1 MIPGKLQYAENEG
14 TYVLKLSGEVRLNLC
29 SSLELFLDRM
39 FSEPDFKSVIIDLS
53 ATDTIDSTSLGLL
66 ARLSIHAKKTFGL
79 TPVII
84 STQEDITRILMSM
97 GFDSVFN
104 IVERLEG
111 LESLNL
117 ALHTIG
123 CDSADEQ
130 TAQAQRVIDAHKV
143 LMSMN
148 EENQKAFG
156 ELVSQLEE
164 VQSHQEG

>member
-1 MIPGKLQYAENEG
+1 MIPGKLQYAENQG
-14 TYVLKLSGEVRLNLC
+14 TYILKLSGEVRLNLC

-53 ATDTIDSTSLGLL
+53 VTETIDSTSLGLL
-66 ARLSIHAKKTFGL
+66 ARLSIHAKKKFGL

-97 GFDSVFN
+97 GFDTVFN
-104 IVERLEG
+104 IVEKIDG
-111 LESLNL
+111 LENLNL
-117 ALHTIG
+117 ALNNIG
-123 CDSADEQ
+123 CDSTDEQ
-130 TAQAQRVIDAHKV
+130 AVQAQRVIDAHKV
-143 LMSMN
+143 LMNMN

-164 VQSHQEG
+164 VQSRQES

>member
-1 MIPGKLQYAENEG
+1 MNPGKLQYAENEG

-39 FSEPDFKSVIIDLS
+39 FSEPGFKSVIIDLS
-53 ATDTIDSTSLGLL
+53 ATETIDSTSLGLL
-66 ARLSIHAKKTFGL
+66 ARLSIQAKKQFGL

-84 STQEDITRILMSM
+84 STHEDITRILMSM

-104 IVERLEG
+104 IVEQLEG
-111 LESLNL
+111 LENLNL
-117 ALHTIG
+117 ALNSIG

-164 VQSHQEG
+164 VQSRQES